1 MKKYILLILA
11 GLIFFTSPSMAASKK
26 LGSHDNGNHVARGKD
41 EHRSTGTEIYIGKSC
56 KKHADCGQLQCI
68 KGKCTEDHECEESA
82 DCQKDPTKYGMKCSD
97 FKCIPCETG
106 DSSCA
111 GQRCSELNGVPNG
124 SGGCMCAE
132 SAFLLNGSCVTYCEL
147 TQCNEGYTRT
157 FGGKCQATEGCCCL
171 K

>member
-1 MKKYILLILA
+1 MKKYIVLLFA
-11 GLIFFTSPSMAASKK
+11 GLIFFTSPSFAASKK
-26 LGSHDNGNHVARGKD
+26 LGSSDSDSHIARNKNETHLSG
-41 EHRSTGTEIYIGKSC
+41 SSSYIGKSC
-56 KKHADCGQLQCI
+56 KKHDDCGGLVCL

-111 GQRCSELNGVPNG
+111 GQRCTELNGVPNG
-124 SGGCMCAE
+124 SGGCMCATD
-132 SAFLLNGSCVTYCEL
+132 AFLYNGQCVKYCSL
-147 TQCNEGYTRT
+147 THCNSGYTAT
-157 FGGKCQATEGCCCL
+157 FGGKCAATEGCCCI